1 MTQTAAAGHLTVSAT
16 GTETTTT
23 ASWRRA
29 ALLRRSLLTAIVL
42 GQCGIAAWGMIRVLP
57 YHGADPIEI
66 SLAVVFSLLFFGI
79 SVGSWFGI
87 FGFLI
92 RLTGG
97 DRLSPLQRHPSDS
110 LKALQLARTAIIM
123 PIYHEPIDRT
133 FAGLRAVYQSV
144 EATGQLAY
152 FDFFI
157 LSDSRDPEIWLA
169 EQKAWYQLCLELGAE
184 GRLFYRRRQINL
196 KYKSGNIAD
205 FFRRWG
211 RNYTYAVVLD
221 ADSLMAGGTITRM
234 VSLMEAEPRIGILQ
248 TAPAL
253 INAQSLYA
261 RIQQFA
267 NRLYGPIFT
276 AGLAALQLGEAT
288 YWGHNAILRCEPFMR
303 HCGLKKLSGRGLF
316 GGPIMSHDFVEAAY
330 MARAGYEV
338 WLEPGLQESFEESP
352 PNLVEDL
359 TRDRRWSKGN
369 LQHLRL
375 LFFAPKIRMAHRL
388 AFLNG
393 AMSYL
398 ASPLWLVFLILATI
412 ETTRLVLEP
421 INYFPARHSPFP
433 VWPEWHPELALALA
447 SSTFF
452 LLFLPKLLAFIDA
465 MVHRKVRE
473 FGGLLRLTAG
483 ILLESLI
490 SALLAPTRMLAHSRY
505 VVRALFNLNLRWAG
519 QNRGSETGWRTT
531 LANQMPGTIVAIC
544 WAAFAFRLDGRFFLW
559 SLPVVIPL
567 VMAAPISILLGR
579 ISTGQRLRRWGFLLV
594 AEDLQGSH
602 LLRALERPVT
612 AGLPTGKLSLF
623 AEAIVHPAINRLHR
637 TLGRRGGGRA
647 GKELLARLR
656 DLCLKEGPAAL
667 SAREL
672 GILARDSE
680 SLEWLHQAVWRAD
693 GDSCWAPLYRSD
705 LKRYPCLTSGPD
717 PAAPDSTAL
726 SR

>member
-1 MTQTAAAGHLTVSAT
+1 MLQAAGAGRL
-16 GTETTTT
+16 T
-23 ASWRRA
+23 ASSEATATSAPWRRA
-29 ALLRRSLLTAIVL
+29 ALLRRSLLATIVI
-42 GQCGIAAWGMIRVLP
+42 GQCGIAAWGVVRVLP

-66 SLAVVFSLLFFGI
+66 SLAAVFSLLFFGI

-97 DRLSPLQRHPSDS
+97 DRLSPLRRHPAAS
-110 LKALQLARTAIIM
+110 LEAVPLARTAIVM
-123 PIYHEPIDRT
+123 PIYHEPIERT

-144 EATGQLAY
+144 EATGQLAC

-169 EQKAWYQLCLELGAE
+169 EQKAWHQLCRELGAE

-196 KYKSGNIAD
+196 KHKSGNIAD

-211 RNYTYAVVLD
+211 SSYAYAVVLD
-221 ADSLMAGGTITRM
+221 ADSLMAGGTIVRM
-234 VSLMEAEPRIGILQ
+234 VRLMEAEPRIGILQ

-253 INAQSLYA
+253 VNARSLFA
-261 RIQQFA
+261 RTQQFA
-267 NRLYGPIFT
+267 NRLYGPIFST
-276 AGLAALQLGEAT
+276 GLAALQLGEAT
-288 YWGHNAILRCEPFMR
+288 YWGHNAILRCRPFMR
-303 HCGLKKLSGRGLF
+303 HCGLKKLPGRGLF
-316 GGPIMSHDFVEAAY
+316 GGPILSHDFVEAAY
-330 MARAGYEV
+330 MARAGYEI

-352 PNLVEDL
+352 PTLVEDL

-375 LFFAPKIRMAHRL
+375 LFFAPRIRMAHRL

-398 ASPLWLVFLILATI
+398 ASPLWLAFLILATV
-412 ETTRLVLEP
+412 ETTRLVLQP

-452 LLFLPKLLAFIDA
+452 LLLLPKLLAFIDA
-465 MVHRKVRE
+465 VVHRRLGE

-505 VVRALFNLNLRWAG
+505 VIRALFNLSLLWAG
-519 QNRGSETGWRTT
+519 QNRGSETGWRAT
-531 LANQMPGTIVAIC
+531 LVNQLPGTILAIC
-544 WAAFAFRLDGRFFLW
+544 WAIFAFRLEERFFLW

-567 VMAAPISILLGR
+567 VMAAPISIFLGR
-579 ISTGQRLRRWGFLLV
+579 ISTGQQLRRWGLLLV
-594 AEDLQGSH
+594 AEELEDSH
-602 LLRALERPVT
+602 LLRALERPLT
-612 AGLPTGKLSLF
+612 ACVPTGGLSLF
-623 AEAIVHPAINRLHR
+623 AEAVIDPAINRLHR
-637 TLGRRGGGRA
+637 SLGRRRRGRA
-647 GKELLARLR
+647 GEEMLARLR

-667 SAREL
+667 TTGEL
-672 GILARDSE
+672 AILARDSE
-680 SLEWLHQAVWRAD
+680 SLEWLHQAVWLAD
-693 GDSCWAPLYRSD
+693 RESRWASLLPSD
-705 LKRYPCLTSGPD
+705 RLG
-717 PAAPDSTAL
+717 
-726 SR
+726 